1 MRRFHFADMTLLA
14 AMSACTYAPPP
25 IRVYGAPTDVE
36 RLEGQWSGNYQGEL
50 SHPRSGSI
58 AFTLRAGTHE
68 AAGDVLMIPQ
78 GASPYERYNGNDEVR
93 QGEQGYVA
101 PTHVLS
107 IRFADVDGGLISGR
121 LDNFWDPDHK
131 TSAYSMFSGRLTD
144 DVIEGTFTTIYMN
157 GDANTR
163 GHWKVRR
170 SRRAVTKP

>member
-1 MRRFHFADMTLLA
+1 MRRFHFTDVALLA

-25 IRVYGAPTDVE
+25 IRVYGVPSDVE
-36 RLEGQWSGNYQGEL
+36 RLAGQWSGEYRGEP

-68 AAGDVLMIPQ
+68 AAGDVLMVPQ
-78 GASPYERYNGNDEVR
+78 GASPYERYNGNDELR
-93 QGEQGYVA
+93 RGEQGYVA

-131 TSAYSMFSGRLTD
+131 TSAYSIFSGRVTD
-144 DVIEGTFTTIYMN
+144 DVIEGTFTTIFAN

-170 SRRAVTKP
+170 NRRAEKD

>member
-1 MRRFHFADMTLLA
+1 MRHFTFASLALLA
-14 AMSACTYAPPP
+14 ALSACSYVPPP
-25 IRVYGAPTDVE
+25 IRVYGTPGDVE
-36 RLEGQWSGNYQGEL
+36 RLAGRWAGEYRGEP

-68 AAGDVLMIPQ
+68 AAGDVLMAPQ
-78 GASPYERYNGNDEVR
+78 GATPYERYYEDDELR
-93 QGEQGYVA
+93 RGEEGRAA
-101 PTHVLS
+101 PVHVLS

-131 TSAYSMFSGRLTD
+131 TSAYSIFSGRLTD

-163 GHWKVRR
+163 GHWRVRR
-170 SRRAVTKP
+170 DRRSERD